1 MPAWVYFVLTFGVV
15 GVAAFCLGKWTD
27 MLRDSDP
34 KDFGGATEP
43 NGQAYRRP
51 YSLAQT
57 QMTWW
62 FCIVI
67 ASFVYVAL
75 LPGSHLQTIL
85 TDESLILIGIGTG
98 TALGAAAIE
107 HAKTSPAQTP
117 YAQLSTL
124 EKFNDVLAQIAASPA
139 PPPAAL
145 IAQRNA
151 LAKDL
156 ASEDFFRDILTDV
169 DGVCLHRFQA
179 VAWTIVIGI
188 FFVVGVVSKGYFPT
202 LGTTILGVLEISGGT
217 YLGFKIPNS
226 RPERSR
232 RIAPLSRSGCG
243 S

>member
-1 MPAWVYFVLTFGVV
+1 MPSWGYFVLTFVAV
-15 GVAAFCLGKWTD
+15 GAAAFCLGKWTD

-34 KDFGGATEP
+34 TDFGGATQP
-43 NGQAYRRP
+43 NGQPYRRP

-62 FCIVI
+62 FCIII

-75 LPGSHLQTIL
+75 LPGSNLQNIL
-85 TDESLILIGIGTG
+85 TNESLILIGIGTG

-107 HAKTSPAQTP
+107 KIKTSPAQTP

-124 EKFNDVLAQIAASPA
+124 EKFNYVLAQIAAQPA
-139 PPPAAL
+139 PAPAAL

-179 VAWTIVIGI
+179 VAWALVVGI
-188 FFVVGVVSKGYFPT
+188 IFVVEVVSANKFPV
-202 LGTTILGVLEISGGT
+202 LGKMLLGVLGISGGT
-217 YLGFKIPNS
+217 YLGFKIPEQ
-226 RPERSR
+226 P
-232 RIAPLSRSGCG
+232 A
-243 S
+243 